1 MSIKGNA
8 LDVSNFDKDFLREKV
23 DLTPVDE
30 AVAKSIVQS
39 VSFAINLGPNNNDVI
54 RNSMVSTSQTNN
66 FKRVEI
72 FIIIKL
78 YAALRSVNDA

>member
-1 MSIKGNA
+1 MNIIKGNA

-39 VSFAINLGPNNNDVI
+39 VSL
-54 RNSMVSTSQTNN
+54 TSVQRITMT
-66 FKRVEI
+66 
-72 FIIIKL
+72 L
-78 YAALRSVNDA
+78 SGAS

>member
-72 FIIIKL
+72 FILIKL

>member
-1 MSIKGNA
+1 MINWDRLAKRELQPPFKPKIVSVSVFFYFIETRMSIKGNA

-39 VSFAINLGPNNNDVI
+39 VSIHIYD
-54 RNSMVSTSQTNN
+54 
-66 FKRVEI
+66 
-72 FIIIKL
+72 
-78 YAALRSVNDA
+78 

>member
-39 VSFAINLGPNNNDVI
+39 VSFAINLA
-54 RNSMVSTSQTNN
+54 QT
-66 FKRVEI
+66 I
-72 FIIIKL
+72 TM
-78 YAALRSVNDA
+78 S